1 MAEDGD
7 VPAAWVDRLHDV
19 VVEDDLAAIDAAWIV
34 ICTDPATG
42 FTSYAGP
49 YVGVRALAAT
59 EWERRIQDSWDAE
72 ERLVFRVARLAAPQS
87 FGFTA
92 DPCGS

>member
-1 MAEDGD
+1 M
-7 VPAAWVDRLHDV
+7 

-49 YVGVRALAAT
+49 YVGVRALAAAD
-59 EWERRIQDSWDAE
+59 WEQRVQDDWEFE
-72 ERLVFRVARLAAPQS
+72 ERLKFRVARLASPRP
-87 FGFTA
+87 FGSV
-92 DPCGS
+92 DPGGR